1 MNIIEKIMNLWRH
14 RGQKALPEAQMIN
27 SQNKNRKCILQINN
41 NSQPTKLDMEIDN
54 FLKAYSNIIENVDE
68 AQPINTTKMAYD
80 ALVTMQGK
88 EPTQEE
94 YQNNDYMEQE
104 LLKRLYSEK
113 KYNIQ
118 YQGTKE
124 RTVFYHIKSKGYEM
138 PQFENMLRLYIN
150 CNNGNISELSNLIL
164 SCNQNPNFYM
174 KFIRK
179 LLFTII
185 LIIIIIC
192 SIILLIGKNYYNK
205 ALKEKPLITKI
216 DEVTGKEN
224 FVKFEDMS
232 ADYRNAVISVEDHR
246 FYDHG
251 PVDFIAIGRA
261 IFTNVKNKELQ
272 EGGSTITQQVAKNII
287 FSQDKSWVR
296 KVGEIFASYD
306 LEKNYSKKE
315 IFELYVNTAYF
326 GDGYYGIY
334 DASYG
339 YYNKSPKDLNLDEA
353 SMLAGVP
360 NAPSVYAPTVN
371 PNLAKKRQYHVLNKM
386 NEYGYITKE
395 EALSI
400 K

>member
-27 SQNKNRKCILQINN
+27 SQNKNRKYILQINN

-174 KFIRK
+174 KFISNEANDIKPR
-179 LLFTII
+179 
-185 LIIIIIC
+185 
-192 SIILLIGKNYYNK
+192 G
-205 ALKEKPLITKI
+205 EKI
-216 DEVTGKEN
+216 
-224 FVKFEDMS
+224 
-232 ADYRNAVISVEDHR
+232 VI
-246 FYDHG
+246 YC
-251 PVDFIAIGRA
+251 
-261 IFTNVKNKELQ
+261 
-272 EGGSTITQQVAKNII
+272 
-287 FSQDKSWVR
+287 
-296 KVGEIFASYD
+296 
-306 LEKNYSKKE
+306 
-315 IFELYVNTAYF
+315 
-326 GDGYYGIY
+326 
-334 DASYG
+334 
-339 YYNKSPKDLNLDEA
+339 
-353 SMLAGVP
+353 
-360 NAPSVYAPTVN
+360 TVWS
-371 PNLAKKRQYHVLNKM
+371 
-386 NEYGYITKE
+386 ETT
-395 EALSI
+395 
-400 K
+400 